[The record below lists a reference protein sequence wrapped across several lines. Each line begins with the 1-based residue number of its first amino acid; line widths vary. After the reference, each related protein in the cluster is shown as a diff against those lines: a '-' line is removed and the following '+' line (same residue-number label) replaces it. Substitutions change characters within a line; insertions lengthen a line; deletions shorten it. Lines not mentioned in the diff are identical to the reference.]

1 MAHAFQNVIRHPP
14 PPQRTPLK
22 TMYNLKL
29 DRFMGDEGHEGAE
42 KWLDHIEKTFH
53 VMQSQGD
60 FPADRWLETTTWFL
74 GREPASWWRNQTQ
87 FISPA
92 MASDWEYRKFTD
104 LSRYDPDTAGNQGE
118 MLRHFKLG
126 SKKKWR
132 TFASALP
139 CADYHEFFEI
149 LVRMEDSDNL
159 PSESEDDED
168 KNDGQKKDD
177 KGKGISILGP
187 RKTQNFKKNG
197 ASSSSSS
204 GGFSVTGSRRS
215 GGRFSGGPRFQRQRD
230 SGGAGGSGT
239 PWCRRCNFR
248 HHGECRR
255 GSGACFTCGQMGHRA
270 SQCPQGQQRPQQTN
284 MPPPVPI
291 QQSFGPGG
299 YGQPSRGGAY
309 HYQGDA
315 APYAPGPYQYPQEPY
330 SQVGY
335 SQDFRGYSSYSSM
348 PAGGSQWHQGGQ
360 PRQGEV
366 ATVTFYRPGLP
377 EVTFV
382 GERSGVRH
390 GVISTI
396 RARKLLSKGCQGY
409 LAHVVL
415 NDVVPPSIE
424 EVGVVRH
431 YPDVF
436 PDDLPGLPPER
447 EVEFSIDLLPGIDPI
462 SLTPYRMAPAKLREL
477 KIQLQELLDK
487 GFIQPSSSPWGALVL
502 FVRKKDGTLR
512 LCIDYRQLN
521 RVTIKN
527 RYPLPRIDDLF
538 DQLKGA
544 CVFSKIDLRSG
555 YYQLKI
561 KKEDVPKTAFR
572 TRYGH
577 YEFLVMPFGLTNAPA
592 AFMRL
597 MNKSK
602 SKVDHIRHLNLVLKK
617 LREHQLYAKFSKCQ
631 FWLTEV
637 AFLGHVVSAQ
647 GIQVDPQKIAAVENW
662 EQPRTV
668 TELTRKDVKF
678 EWENCERS
686 FQQLKYC
693 LTHVP
698 VLVLPDDSGNFEIY
712 SDASLNGL
720 GCVLMQHNKR
730 RWMELLSDY
739 DCTIEYHPGRANVV
753 ADALS
758 RKPQGRL
765 NALYASR
772 VPLLAELRVT
782 GVRLELEDRSGA
794 FLASFQVRPVLVDRI
809 LEAQIV
815 DEEIQELVQLRS
827 EGKKKDLRIRESDG
841 SSCTQLLY
849 STAYHPQTDGKSDR
863 TIQTLE
869 DMLRSSVLQFGDS
882 WHDRLDL
889 MEFAYNNSFH
899 SSIGVVRFGKRMML
913 SPRYI
918 GPYVITERVGEVA
931 YRLELPPE
939 LSKVHNVF
947 HVSMLRHYI
956 SDPSHVILHQPLE
969 INPDLT
975 YDEEPIT
982 ILDWKDKIIRNKTV
996 SLVKVLWRN
1005 HSVEEA
1011 TWETEDRM
1019 REMYPRLF
1027 YEY

>member
-1 MAHAFQNVIRHPP
+1 
-14 PPQRTPLK
+14 
-22 TMYNLKL
+22 
-29 DRFMGDEGHEGAE
+29 
-42 KWLDHIEKTFH
+42 
-53 VMQSQGD
+53 
-60 FPADRWLETTTWFL
+60 
-74 GREPASWWRNQTQ
+74 
-87 FISPA
+87 
-92 MASDWEYRKFTD
+92 
-104 LSRYDPDTAGNQGE
+104 
-118 MLRHFKLG
+118 
-126 SKKKWR
+126 
-132 TFASALP
+132 
-139 CADYHEFFEI
+139 
-149 LVRMEDSDNL
+149 
-159 PSESEDDED
+159 
-168 KNDGQKKDD
+168 
-177 KGKGISILGP
+177 
-187 RKTQNFKKNG
+187 
-197 ASSSSSS
+197 
-204 GGFSVTGSRRS
+204 
-215 GGRFSGGPRFQRQRD
+215 
-230 SGGAGGSGT
+230 
-239 PWCRRCNFR
+239 
-248 HHGECRR
+248 
-255 GSGACFTCGQMGHRA
+255 
-270 SQCPQGQQRPQQTN
+270 
-284 MPPPVPI
+284 MPPPVPV
-291 QQSFGPGG
+291 QQSFGSGG

-315 APYAPGPYQYPQEPY
+315 APYAPGPYQYSQEPH
-330 SQVGY
+330 SQAGY
-335 SQDFRGYSSYSSM
+335 SQDFGGYSSYSSM

-366 ATVTFYRPGLP
+366 ATGGVGSSRQPSQPGQGRNPHGRGNQGSRGRGGRQQVQGRVNHISLQEAQNHPDLIMGTLNVLGHFAKILIDCGATHSVISHTFVQMTQPHLSPIGFDLEFAMPRGDKCYVDSVYLGCPVMVEGVIMSADLIP
-377 EVTFV
+377 LDIVDFDVTFV

-390 GVISTI
+390 GVISAI

-415 NDVVPPSIE
+415 NDIASTSIE
-424 EVGVVRH
+424 EVGVVKH

-436 PDDLPGLPPER
+436 PDDLPGLPPDR
-447 EVEFSIDLLPGIDPI
+447 EVEFAIDLLPGTDPI
-462 SLTPYRMAPAKLREL
+462 SLTPYRMAPAELREL

-487 GFIQPSSSPWGALVL
+487 GFIQPSSSPWGAPVL

-561 KKEDVPKTAFR
+561 KEDDVPKTAFR

-597 MNKSK
+597 MNEVFQQYLDKFVIVFIDDILVYSK
-602 SKVDHIRHLNLVLKK
+602 SQADHIRHLNLVLRK

-668 TELTRKDVKF
+668 TE
-678 EWENCERS
+678 
-686 FQQLKYC
+686 
-693 LTHVP
+693 
-698 VLVLPDDSGNFEIY
+698 
-712 SDASLNGL
+712 
-720 GCVLMQHNKR
+720 
-730 RWMELLSDY
+730 
-739 DCTIEYHPGRANVV
+739 
-753 ADALS
+753 
-758 RKPQGRL
+758 
-765 NALYASR
+765 
-772 VPLLAELRVT
+772 
-782 GVRLELEDRSGA
+782 
-794 FLASFQVRPVLVDRI
+794 FQVRPVLVDRI
-809 LEAQIV
+809 LATQMV

-827 EGKKKDLRIRESDG
+827 EGKRKDLRIRESDDRLTKSAHFIPVREKYPLNKLAKLFISKIEALG
-841 SSCTQLLY
+841 AQLLY
-849 STAYHPQTDGKSDR
+849 STTYHPQSDGQSER

-889 MEFAYNNSFH
+889 MEFDYNNSFH
-899 SSIGVVRFGKRMML
+899 SSIGMSPFVALYGRACRTPLCWYEVGERVLVGPEIVEETTQNVQVIKSNLKAAQDRQKSLADRHTTDRVYDVGDWVFLKL
-913 SPRYI
+913 SPWR
-918 GPYVITERVGEVA
+918 VA

-947 HVSMLRHYI
+947 HVSMIQHYI
-956 SDPSHVILHQPLE
+956 SDPSHVIPSQPLE

-982 ILDWKDKIIRNKTV
+982 ILDWKDKVLRNKTV

-1005 HSVEEA
+1005 HSMEEA

-1019 REMYPRLF
+1019 KELYPREIQAYSKLSEVLRKLGDVRLKDLDVRIVGF
-1027 YEY
+1027 EVGRIFGFCSVRFLDF